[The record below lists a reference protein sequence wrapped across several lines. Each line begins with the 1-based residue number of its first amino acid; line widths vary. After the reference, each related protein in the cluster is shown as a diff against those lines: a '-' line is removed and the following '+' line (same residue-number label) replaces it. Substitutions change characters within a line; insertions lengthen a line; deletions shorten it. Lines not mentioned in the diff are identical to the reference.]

1 MNIEQRR
8 VLGYRFLASG
18 LLLLPIGVMIFSL
31 LQVIVMQPEDIALNI
46 VALSASGVFNLFEI
60 IVIMKGW
67 TKESNLMKISFLEN
81 GDVNNVP
88 LIAVIVGS
96 VFGTGLCTL
105 GTVVYFLNDKV
116 SARCAMLVILTIASY
131 LLINC
136 IIYFIFLLFFRKR
149 EIDLRDF
156 IK

>member
-1 MNIEQRR
+1 
-8 VLGYRFLASG
+8 
-18 LLLLPIGVMIFSL
+18 
-31 LQVIVMQPEDIALNI
+31 MQPEDIALNI

-105 GTVVYFLNDKV
+105 GTVVYFLNEKV